1 MLGLYNAAGPGQTM
15 DEESLRMAKKLGKTD
30 LKVLFS
36 LSCTKCP
43 ELVTAAQHIAVE
55 NPEVSARVYDLNH
68 FPELRERYRVMSVP
82 CLVVNDGEK
91 VSFGKKNVRQLL
103 ELLTE
108 QNQEG

>member
-1 MLGLYNAAGPGQTM
+1 MRSKKAMTM
-15 DEESLRMAKKLGKTD
+15 RDSLR
-30 LKVLFS
+30 F
-36 LSCTKCP
+36 
-43 ELVTAAQHIAVE
+43 
-55 NPEVSARVYDLNH
+55 RVYDLNH